1 MWVGDF
7 VRGHSV
13 VTLLRERFPDRPV
26 DVLATTL
33 CAPLAGYMPGIR
45 QTIVVDLPRGRIA
58 LSQQLA
64 LARRLRREGY
74 GDVLVMPRT
83 WKSALAPFLAG
94 IPRRTGFFGEGRVL
108 LVNDLRFGEWQC
120 RAPSTAA
127 RRWRCRKTPRAP
139 RLAVA
144 GS

>member
-1 MWVGDF
+1 MNIDSQHSSDNQAPDQRPILIVPYMWVGDF

-45 QTIVVDLPRGRIA
+45 QTVVVDLPRGRIA

-64 LARRLRREGY
+64 L
-74 GDVLVMPRT
+74 
-83 WKSALAPFLAG
+83 
-94 IPRRTGFFGEGRVL
+94 
-108 LVNDLRFGEWQC
+108 
-120 RAPSTAA
+120 
-127 RRWRCRKTPRAP
+127 
-139 RLAVA
+139 
-144 GS
+144 